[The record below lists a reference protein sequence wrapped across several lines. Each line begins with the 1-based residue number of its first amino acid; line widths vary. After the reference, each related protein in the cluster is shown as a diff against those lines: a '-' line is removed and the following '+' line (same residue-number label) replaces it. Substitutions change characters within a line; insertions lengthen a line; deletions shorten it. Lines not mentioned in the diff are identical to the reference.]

1 MFLVPVS
8 SVSGVCNLDP
18 SSEAENL
25 GLTLAIAASITPV
38 SSVAVLHASITP
50 VSSVAVRS
58 EAGKIGHSVGY
69 AEHFN

>member
-38 SSVAVLHASITP
+38 SSVAV
-50 VSSVAVRS
+50 RS